1 MTEKKE
7 TTEEKKRVSL
17 NDISRE
23 LKLSKSTV
31 SRALSGKGRISESTR
46 NRINS
51 FVKEIEYRPN
61 LIARSLAQS
70 KTYNLGVIFPA
81 DSDLADMPFFQVFLL
96 GVCEVAAAHDYD
108 VVVTVVV
115 EKNISALK
123 RLVRNRKV
131 DGIILTRLLV
141 HDLAAAYLKK
151 TGIPFVVVGTSDEE
165 DLIQVDTDHTAACC
179 KLTSILLA
187 MGNRKIALIIG
198 SEEHAVNVSRL
209 QGYFKAFE
217 NRGESIDKNLVFQN
231 IGSHTAVEKGVE
243 DAIRES
249 AECILCGDD
258 IICGQV
264 LSKIQTMGLTIPD
277 DVRVASFYNSA
288 FLRCYNPPITALE
301 INVKELGVV
310 TGQSLMDLISKKE
323 ISRRKILNYEIVLK
337 KSTQ

>member
-1 MTEKKE
+1 MTEEKE
-7 TTEEKKRVSL
+7 KTEEKKRVSL
-17 NDISRE
+17 DDISRE

-31 SRALSGKGRISESTR
+31 SRALSGKGRISEETR
-46 NRINS
+46 TRINR
-51 FVKEIEYRPN
+51 FVKEIDYRPN

-81 DSDLADMPFFQVFLL
+81 DSDLAEMPFFQTFLL

-108 VVVTVVV
+108 VVVTVIV

-151 TGIPFVVVGTSDEE
+151 TGVPFVVVGTSDDE
-165 DLIQVDTDHTAACC
+165 DLIQIDTDHTAACF
-179 KLTSILLA
+179 KLTSVLLA
-187 MGNRKIALIIG
+187 MGNKKIALIIG
-198 SEEHAVNVSRL
+198 SEEHAVNGSRF
-209 QGYFKAFE
+209 QGYSKAFE
-217 NRGESIDKNLVFQN
+217 NRGESIDKSLIFQN
-231 IGSHTAVEKGVE
+231 VDSHAAVEKGVE
-243 DAIRES
+243 DAIRGS

-258 IICGQV
+258 TICGQV
-264 LSKIQTMGLTIPD
+264 LSKIQMMGLTIPD

-323 ISRRKILNYEIVLK
+323 VSRRRTLNYEIVLK